1 MTFSTSSSSSRVL
14 LAAVLLWSGTA
25 AAQPVS
31 GQAAAA
37 EPVGEARRGLRV
49 LVLPPENL
57 AASSVPSKEVLASIE
72 RMAAMAGA
80 EVIGGGQLE
89 DYLARYRIR
98 YTGGVDPV
106 ASVAARGDLGAEAIL
121 VTSVVLWG
129 ASPPRI
135 GVTLRLVSA
144 AEVPVVLWMDGY
156 AGTGDDSI
164 GLFSL
169 GAITDFGVL
178 QAKAL
183 NVLGKS
189 LESHLSGE
197 RAGSPQ
203 CPGGGWFLPRLTY
216 RARPDARE
224 LASVVVLPFVN
235 QYEAPGRR
243 RDPRARGVAAVRR
256 DTRLPARRAGIGP
269 GRAPPAARRDGG
281 RGLHRRGPRPLRH
294 PRCGP
299 GRRRVRVRLRGRS
312 RSPEA
317 RTSR

>member
-1 MTFSTSSSSSRVL
+1 
-14 LAAVLLWSGTA
+14 
-25 AAQPVS
+25 
-31 GQAAAA
+31 
-37 EPVGEARRGLRV
+37 
-49 LVLPPENL
+49 
-57 AASSVPSKEVLASIE
+57 
-72 RMAAMAGA
+72 MAAMAGA

-203 CPGGGWFLPRLTY
+203 CPGGGWFLPRVTY

-235 QYEAPGRR
+235 QSRR
-243 RDPRARGVAAVRR
+243 RGAGEILALEVSRQFAATPGFRLVEPGSVREE
-256 DTRLPARRAGIGP
+256 L
-269 GRAPPAARRDGG
+269 
-281 RGLHRRGPRPLRH
+281 L
-294 PRCGP
+294 
-299 GRRRVRVRLRGRS
+299 RRRVVMADGVS
-312 RSPEA
+312 IDEA
-317 RTSR
+317 RVLSATLDADLVVAGYVFDYEDGPGVPGSNFTVMVIDRKTGRVIWESTSYNKGNDSETVFGLRTVSTAPALTCRMIRGFLDVLTGERRVPGR